1 MKKLF
6 IFLMCVAIL
15 ATSVFAQNE
24 EESIGENNQ
33 LKKHQFLDQYFGL
46 NIGAS
51 GMRTSGHGIFTANL
65 GVNYDFYL
73 HEWVSLNTGFL
84 LHTEFY
90 FNHNLLTN
98 HDPMVIP
105 MCFTIPFGV
114 YINIPKVEWLYTGV
128 SVAVNIP
135 IANLQS
141 PKFVTQPEKQNVFG
155 DSSVFIS
162 LPIDLGFDFIKHGR
176 GGTRALIRVSPTF
189 HKGGITVPV
198 GFVWQIYNWKVFSK
212 KVDVNV
218 EVPKVE
224 VNIPH
229 SIMFNTY

>member
-6 IFLMCVAIL
+6 IFLMSVAIL

-51 GMRTSGHGIFTANL
+51 GMRTSDHGIFTTNL
-65 GVNYDFYL
+65 GVNYGFYL
-73 HEWVSLNTGFL
+73 HEWVSINTGFM

-98 HDPMVIP
+98 TEPMVTP

-114 YINIPKVEWLYTGV
+114 HFNIPKVEWLYTGV
-128 SVAVNIP
+128 NIAINIP
-135 IANLQS
+135 IANL
-141 PKFVTQPEKQNVFG
+141 KTPEEENVFSKS
-155 DSSVFIS
+155 DVFIS
-162 LPIDLGFDFIKHGR
+162 LPIDLGFDFIRPGR
-176 GGTRALIRVSPTF
+176 GGSRAFIRVTPTF
-189 HKGGITVPV
+189 HRGGITVPV
-198 GFVWQIYNWKVFSK
+198 GFVWQIYNWKIYTPRI
-212 KVDVNV
+212 D
-218 EVPKVE
+218 VE
-224 VNIPH
+224 VNVPPPPPPPTIIIIH
-229 SIMFNTY
+229 YNIFC